1 MIFMRKVLLMC
12 VFCSQLFIPSFA
24 QNKGQARIDSML
36 SVLSGSKEDTGKV
49 KTLLRLSTEY
59 SKIQDHQKSEKFA
72 NDALSLSKRI
82 GFKKGEILAL
92 KKIGN
97 IRLAQGMYPEATDNF
112 RQSLKISSESGIRE
126 EVADAYGNIGLVC
139 IYQGNFPE
147 ALKNY
152 FSSLKIRKE
161 LGDKKVI
168 ASLLGNIGGIYVEQG
183 YYPEAL
189 KFLFSSLRICEETG
203 DKSGIANSYNSIGNV
218 YETQGNY
225 REAVTNFLASLKIYE
240 EVGEKRG
247 ISAALNNLGNVYY
260 EQSDYSAALKN
271 YTVAL
276 KIKEEIG
283 DKKGIAGSY
292 YNLGRIY
299 TGQANYSEA
308 LKNYFI
314 CLKVSE
320 EIGHTGFIAY
330 SNLGIG
336 QTYLDQKKFSQARK
350 FLNRAIVISKNIGT
364 IELISSGYQILSG
377 LDSLQG
383 DFRQSLEHY
392 RLFIVYRDSLV
403 NEENTKKITRQ
414 QMQYEFDK
422 KEALAK
428 AEQEKKD
435 AIAQKELQQQKLV
448 RNGFIGGFVVVLLF
462 AGVFFTQRNKI
473 RKGKK
478 RSDELLLNILPAEVA
493 EELKEK
499 GSAEAKQIDD
509 VTVLFTD
516 FKGFTQLAEQ
526 LSPRELVAKIDE
538 CFSAFDQIMQK
549 HGVEKIKTIGDS
561 YMAAGGLP
569 TPNETHAC
577 DVVRAALDIQEYMKD
592 HKAKKEAERKLFF
605 EIRIG
610 VHTGP
615 VVAGIVGVKKF
626 AYDIWGDTVNIA
638 SRMESCGE
646 PGKVNVSGTTY
657 ELVKDKFICS
667 HRGKIQAKNKG
678 EVDMYFVEASHP
690 PVS

>member
-1 MIFMRKVLLMC
+1 MRKSLLIC
-12 VFCSQLFIPSFA
+12 VFCSQLFALSFA
-24 QNKGQARIDSML
+24 QTKGQARIDSLL
-36 SVLSGSKEDTGKV
+36 SVLPGSGEDTGKV
-49 KTLLRLSTEY
+49 KTLVRLSTEY
-59 SKIQDHQKSEKFA
+59 SKIRDDERSEKFA
-72 NDALSLSKRI
+72 NDALSLSKRT
-82 GFKKGEILAL
+82 GFKKGEVLAY

-97 IRLAQGMYPEATDNF
+97 IRLAQGMYAEAMDNF
-112 RQSLKISSESGIRE
+112 RQSLKISGESGIRE

-139 IYQGNFPE
+139 ICQGNFPE

-152 FSSLKIRKE
+152 FTSLKIRKE
-161 LGDKKVI
+161 LGNKKAI
-168 ASLLGNIGGIYVEQG
+168 ASLLGNIGGVYVEQG

-189 KFLFSSLRICEETG
+189 KYLFSSLKISEETG
-203 DKSGIANSYNSIGNV
+203 DNSGIANSYNSIGNV
-218 YETQGNY
+218 YETQENY
-225 REAVTNFLASLKIYE
+225 REAVTNFLAALKIYE

-247 ISAALNNLGNVYY
+247 ITAALNNLGNVYY
-260 EQSDYSAALKN
+260 EQGDYAAALKQ
-271 YTVAL
+271 YTAAL

-299 TGQANYSEA
+299 TGQDNYPEA
-308 LKNYFI
+308 LKSYFI

-320 EIGHTGFIAY
+320 EIGHKGFIAY
-330 SNLGIG
+330 SMLGIG
-336 QTYLDQKKFSQARK
+336 QTYLDLKKLSQAKKFLDS
-350 FLNRAIVISKNIGT
+350 AIVMAKNIGT
-364 IELISSGYQILSG
+364 IEQISSGYQILSRV
-377 LDSLQG
+377 DSLQG
-383 DFRQSLEHY
+383 NYRQALEHY
-392 RLFIVYRDSLV
+392 RLSIVYRDSLV

-435 AIAQKELQQQKLV
+435 AIAQKELQRQKLV

-462 AGVFFTQRNKI
+462 AGVFFNQRNKI

-499 GSAEAKQIDD
+499 GSAEAKQIDN

-516 FKGFTQLAEQ
+516 FKGFTQLAEK
-526 LSPRELVAKIDE
+526 LSPRELVAEIDE

-569 TPNETHAC
+569 TPNDTHAC
-577 DVVRAALDIQEYMKD
+577 DVVRAATAIQEYMKE
-592 HKAKKEAERKLFF
+592 HKTKKEAEGKLFF

-638 SRMESCGE
+638 SRMESSGE
-646 PGKVNVSGTTY
+646 PGRVNISGSTFG
-657 ELVKDKFICS
+657 LVKDKFHCV
-667 HRGKIQAKNKG
+667 HRGKIEAKNKG
-678 EVDMYFVEASHP
+678 FVDMYFVEVQTS
-690 PVS
+690 